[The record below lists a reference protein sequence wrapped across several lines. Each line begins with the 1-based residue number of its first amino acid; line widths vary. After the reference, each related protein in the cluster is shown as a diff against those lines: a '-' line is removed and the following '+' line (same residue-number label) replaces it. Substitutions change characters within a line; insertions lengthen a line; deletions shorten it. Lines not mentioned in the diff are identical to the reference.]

1 MQWKSQQLGNRERI
15 NYSTHRLRYTYKLR
29 TACIEMKRAGTLKVS
44 KKISAAFSR
53 LMLGFRGASVS
64 STGCYQRRNVQ
75 SIAYDQKIKKIN
87 TKKRNNV

>member
-1 MQWKSQQLGNRERI
+1 MQWKSHRAFPQLRSTERTK
-15 NYSTHRLRYTYKLR
+15 YSTHRLRYAYKLR

-64 STGCYQRRNVQ
+64 STGCYQSRRVHR
-75 SIAYDQKIKKIN
+75 SKADDPKKE
-87 TKKRNNV
+87 